1 MYDRQLEEAKK
12 ILQSFIKYDALQLSV
27 DKYKEENKITK

>member
-12 ILQSFIKYDALQLSV
+12 VLQSFIKYDALQLSI
-27 DKYKEENKITK
+27 DKYKESEKNN